1 MDLKKIGLLGGSFD
15 PVHRAHIALAE
26 TALQHL
32 KLDEV
37 QLIPAADPWQRAP
50 LNATASQRQ
59 EMLALAT
66 RHTPGLVVNPI
77 ELERGGKTYTIDTL
91 ENLPRNAQYF
101 WILGTDQLA
110 NFCTWHRWEDILL
123 YVHLVVAKRPNSA
136 FDAPAPLNYLLDQ
149 LKKPIIELPFDPID
163 VSATKIREALK
174 LRQPVSDMLE
184 PAVHQY
190 IQKHN
195 LYQS

>member
-59 EMLALAT
+59 EMLDLAT
-66 RHTPGLVVNPI
+66 LHKPGLVV
-77 ELERGGKTYTIDTL
+77 KTL
-91 ENLPRNAQYF
+91 ELY
-101 WILGTDQLA
+101 LG
-110 NFCTWHRWEDILL
+110 
-123 YVHLVVAKRPNSA
+123 
-136 FDAPAPLNYLLDQ
+136 
-149 LKKPIIELPFDPID
+149 
-163 VSATKIREALK
+163 
-174 LRQPVSDMLE
+174 
-184 PAVHQY
+184 
-190 IQKHN
+190 
-195 LYQS
+195 